1 MIEPTTVD
9 RWQPRRPNL
18 RGEATPMQQ
27 GSAPEGWRSLLKRE
41 WIPTLAVLL
50 GGVLLQSM
58 NVLML
63 TTVLPSIVGELGGVT
78 MLSWPTTA
86 FLASSIVAASCA
98 GMLAAAVGA
107 RAAYCVG
114 VTTFGLGALLCS
126 LATTMG
132 WIVVGR
138 LIQGFGGGLEA
149 AAAYVAVRATFPEA
163 VWSRTI
169 ALMSTSWSMSVLVG
183 PLVGGMFARFGS
195 WRGAFVATA
204 IAAGVLAVGAFFTL
218 PAAASTRRTPIPR
231 VPAGRVAL
239 ICVAIAGT
247 SSASIVVSPLA
258 AVGLIILAVLS
269 LVVMLRLDRVASNPL
284 LPSDAFSWRTP
295 TGVGLW
301 LALLLCVTYSP
312 LQIYVP
318 IFLQRL
324 HGLDPLAAGFTV
336 ASASLG
342 WTAASLATAGA
353 SGPWRDRLILAGP
366 ATMGVSLMAI
376 ALLTPHSATLLLV
389 PAIVLLGIGIGQCWP
404 FVAHRVMGGAK
415 AGEEAIAAS
424 SVPTVQQM
432 GFALGAA
439 LAGLIANASGLSAGT
454 DEGMVRAAFWVPA
467 SFVVSAMLAF
477 LVGLRLCHLPD
488 ARH

>member
-1 MIEPTTVD
+1 
-9 RWQPRRPNL
+9 
-18 RGEATPMQQ
+18 MQQ
-27 GSAPEGWRSLLKRE
+27 GSVREGWRSLLKRE
-41 WIPTLAVLL
+41 WIPTVAVLL

-63 TTVLPSIVGELGGVT
+63 TTVLPSIAGELGGVA

-86 FLASSIVAASCA
+86 FLASSIVAATCA
-98 GMLAAAVGA
+98 GMLASVVGA
-107 RAAYCVG
+107 RAAYCAG
-114 VTTFGLGALLCS
+114 VATFGLGALLCS

-149 AAAYVAVRATFPEA
+149 AAAYVAVRATFPER

-183 PLVGGMFARFGS
+183 PLVGGMFARFGN

-204 IAAGVLAVGAFFTL
+204 VTAGVLAVGAFFIL
-218 PAAASTRRTPIPR
+218 PSATSVRRTPVPR

-247 SSASIVVSPLA
+247 SATSIVVSPLIK
-258 AVGLIILAVLS
+258 VGLIAVAVVALA
-269 LVVMLRLDRVASNPL
+269 VMLRLDRVASNPL
-284 LPSDAFSWRTP
+284 LPSDAFSLRTS

-301 LALLLCVTYSP
+301 LALLLCITYSP

-318 IFLQRL
+318 IFLQQL

-342 WTAASLATAGA
+342 
-353 SGPWRDRLILAGP
+353 
-366 ATMGVSLMAI
+366 
-376 ALLTPHSATLLLV
+376 
-389 PAIVLLGIGIGQCWP
+389 
-404 FVAHRVMGGAK
+404 
-415 AGEEAIAAS
+415 
-424 SVPTVQQM
+424 
-432 GFALGAA
+432 
-439 LAGLIANASGLSAGT
+439 
-454 DEGMVRAAFWVPA
+454 
-467 SFVVSAMLAF
+467 
-477 LVGLRLCHLPD
+477 
-488 ARH
+488 

>member
-1 MIEPTTVD
+1 MLQD
-9 RWQPRRPNL
+9 
-18 RGEATPMQQ
+18 
-27 GSAPEGWRSLLKRE
+27 SAREGWRSLLKRE

-63 TTVLPSIVGELGGVT
+63 TTVLPSIVGELGGVA

-98 GMLAAAVGA
+98 GMLAAAIGA
-107 RAAYCVG
+107 RAAYCLG

-126 LATTMG
+126 LAPTMG
-132 WIVVGR
+132 WVVAGR
-138 LIQGFGGGLEA
+138 FIQGFGGGLEVA
-149 AAAYVAVRATFPEA
+149 VAYVVVRGTFPEA

-169 ALMSTSWSMSVLVG
+169 ALMSGSWSMSVLVG
-183 PLVGGMFARFGS
+183 PLVGGMFARFGN
-195 WRGAFVATA
+195 WRGAFDATAVTAGILA
-204 IAAGVLAVGAFFTL
+204 IAAFFSL
-218 PAAASTRRTPIPR
+218 PSPASARRTPAPR

-247 SSASIVVSPLA
+247 SSASIVEQPLSK
-258 AVGLIILAVLS
+258 VGLIAVATVA
-269 LVVMLRLDRVASNPL
+269 LVAMLRLDRVASAPL
-284 LPSDAFSWRTP
+284 LPSDSFSLRTP

-301 LALLLCVTYSP
+301 LALLLSVTYSP

-318 IFLQRL
+318 IFLQHL
-324 HGLDPLAAGFTV
+324 HGLDPLAAGFIV

-342 WTAASLATAGA
+342 WTAASLVTAGA
-353 SGPWRDRLILAGP
+353 SGPWPDRLMLAGS
-366 ATMGVSLMAI
+366 AMMGVGLMAI
-376 ALLTPHSATLLLV
+376 GLLMPHAATVLLV

-404 FVAHRVMGGAK
+404 FVAQRVMGGAK
-415 AGEEAIAAS
+415 AGDETVAAA

-439 LAGLIANASGLSAGT
+439 LAGLVANASGLAAGIA
-454 DEGMVRAAFWVPA
+454 DEGMIRAAFWVPA
-467 SFVVSAMLAF
+467 SFVVPAAAAF
-477 LVGLRLCHLPD
+477 LVSLRLRHLREQ
-488 ARH
+488 A